1 LRAGGTFEITRWI
14 LGWGDAAE
22 VMRPPGLRRDVA
34 GIRKHFQTHGI
45 LHEST
50 PDIREHLLEATII
63 KEMERKT
70 SSKFDGI
77 LGQIQPVRLYGRLPF
92 QVPIPFSASEGR
104 PVPCDRGGHIDILAR
119 RRGKDNR
126 VRLSVWELK
135 RPGQI
140 NHAAFQSYI
149 YAVVLRYMLRSTSG
163 EKWYRLFGYRGRV
176 PPSLEVESV
185 VLLSETMKHAY
196 EAQVD
201 TLFKHNPMTIDGDHI
216 IPYVAY
222 YSWRDGKPK
231 LTSFAPPMASKRTAV
246 GTTG

>member
-1 LRAGGTFEITRWI
+1 
-14 LGWGDAAE
+14 
-22 VMRPPGLRRDVA
+22 
-34 GIRKHFQTHGI
+34 
-45 LHEST
+45 
-50 PDIREHLLEATII
+50 
-63 KEMERKT
+63 
-70 SSKFDGI
+70 
-77 LGQIQPVRLYGRLPF
+77 
-92 QVPIPFSASEGR
+92 
-104 PVPCDRGGHIDILAR
+104 
-119 RRGKDNR
+119 
-126 VRLSVWELK
+126 LK